1 MNTKQ
6 QILTTL
12 QEEFNQWEERLALLN
27 EEQITAPQLASNWS
41 VKDVIAHLWIW
52 QQRSIARL
60 EAALQNQ
67 EPVFPQWPQEFDPEV
82 EGEPDDLNGWLYN
95 VNREKPWSQV
105 YSDWQAICR
114 QELHLGEE
122 ISENDLLDSQR
133 YPWLEGEPLSSVL
146 LGTYD
151 HYKEHRE
158 WLFAWLREHHL

>member
-114 QELHLGEE
+114 QE
-122 ISENDLLDSQR
+122 
-133 YPWLEGEPLSSVL
+133 
-146 LGTYD
+146 
-151 HYKEHRE
+151 
-158 WLFAWLREHHL
+158 